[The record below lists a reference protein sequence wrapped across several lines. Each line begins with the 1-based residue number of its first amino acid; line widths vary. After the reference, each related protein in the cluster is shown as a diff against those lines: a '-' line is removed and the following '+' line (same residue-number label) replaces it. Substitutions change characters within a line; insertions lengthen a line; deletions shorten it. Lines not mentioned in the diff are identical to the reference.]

1 MRRRFG
7 VLGLV
12 LSFAAAGGAAAQA
25 NPTPEPAGEPHAD
38 SQRPAPLP
46 VLHAG
51 TQLVLVDVVVQDR
64 NGQPVH
70 GLTRDNFAI
79 TEQKKPQTVRN
90 FEEHTAATRPKPG
103 PALPPMP
110 PGTFT
115 DYTPVPPDGTLNVLL
130 IDSLN
135 TPMKDQAYLR
145 QQLKDFVKH
154 ERPGTSIAVFG
165 LTRKLYLLQGFTS
178 DPQVLKDVVERKL
191 LPRASVLLDDPSG
204 SNMDTLRP
212 SDMAQDIAVGAG
224 AASMAE
230 TVATMQQFEAETES
244 FQTQLRTRYTIDA
257 FNALAHYLANF
268 SGRKN
273 VIWFSG
279 SFPIN
284 IEPDPSL
291 NDPFSV
297 MASSDQEFR
306 ETTNLLVH
314 SQVAVYPVDSRGLM
328 VAPMFDASRS
338 GSNYV
343 RRPQAM
349 GEDLMKFSSD
359 QAAEH
364 ATMDQMASD
373 TGGHAFYN
381 TNGLADAAAKAIDAG
396 TNYYTLAYTPAD
408 HRWNGAYRNIHVELT
423 GAWAAQGLKL
433 SYRHGYFADD
443 PEGPRPNR
451 PPAELAQTPA
461 EQASAAYSRA
471 AITRGA
477 PAPSD
482 ILFKVRV
489 LPLTRTA
496 DDRLPADNQPDP
508 RGTLKPPFR
517 NFSVDFAVV
526 SNDIALTNES
536 DGRHKGE
543 IEFDALVYDAD
554 GNLLNDASKR
564 ISLNL
569 SPETYTRFRSSG
581 VGFHLDVGA
590 PARQE
595 TFLRLVVRDVPRNR
609 FGVVE
614 IPTAQVSHLAPVQ
627 PPPAPAPGQ
636 TPSTPSTAPGAPAA
650 TTPANAAPKQ

>member
-7 VLGLV
+7 LLGLLV
-12 LSFAAAGGAAAQA
+12 SLAAAAGAAAQA
-25 NPTPEPAGEPHAD
+25 NPTAAPPAGEPHTD

-64 NGQPVH
+64 NGRPVH
-70 GLTRDNFAI
+70 GLTRDSFAI

-90 FEEHTAATRPKPG
+90 FEEHAAATSPKPG

-115 DYTPVPPDGTLNVLL
+115 DYTPVPTDGTLNVLL
-130 IDSLN
+130 IDALN
-135 TPMKDQAYLR
+135 TPMTDQAYLR
-145 QQLKDFVKH
+145 QQLRDFVKH

-165 LTRKLYLLQGFTS
+165 LTRRLYLLQGFTS
-178 DPQVLKDVVERKL
+178 DPQVLKDVVEHKL
-191 LPRASVLLDDPSG
+191 LPRASVLLNDPAG
-204 SNMDTLRP
+204 SNVDTPSP
-212 SDMAQDIAVGAG
+212 SDMAQDMATGPG
-224 AASMAE
+224 AAMMAE
-230 TVATMQQFEAETES
+230 TAAAMQQFEAETES

-306 ETTNLLVH
+306 DTTNLLTH

-328 VAPMFDASRS
+328 VAPVFDASRS
-338 GSNYV
+338 GSSYA
-343 RRPQAM
+343 RRPQAL
-349 GEDLMKFSSD
+349 GDDLMKFSAS

-373 TGGHAFYN
+373 TGGRAFYN
-381 TNGLADAAAKAIDAG
+381 TNGLADAAARAIDAG

-408 HRWNGAYRNIHVELT
+408 HHWNGAYRSIRVELT

-443 PEGPRPNR
+443 PDGPRRNR
-451 PPAELAQTPA
+451 PLAEAAQSPAA
-461 EQASAAYSRA
+461 QASAAYAQA

-489 LPLTRTA
+489 LPLARATA
-496 DDRLPADNQPDP
+496 DKLPPDNQPDP

-526 SNDIALTNES
+526 SNDIPLTNET

-564 ISLNL
+564 VTLNL
-569 SPETYTRFRSSG
+569 SPETYQRFRASG
-581 VGFHLDVGA
+581 LGFHLEVGA

-595 TFLRLVVRDVPRNR
+595 SFLRLVVRDVPRNR

-614 IPTAQVSHLAPVQ
+614 IPTAQVSRLAP
-627 PPPAPAPGQ
+627 PEPSPTAGA
-636 TPSTPSTAPGAPAA
+636 TPSTPSTSPGVPAA
-650 TTPANAAPKQ
+650 TAPAGAAPKQ